1 MEVAMKAFVFEVY
14 SLIVGSIVGFI
25 VMHFDPQ
32 LTIIAAVATMILTF
46 WFLCIFTS
54 TSEADL

>member
-1 MEVAMKAFVFEVY
+1 MKAFVFEVY
-14 SLIVGSIVGFI
+14 SLIIGSIVGFI
-25 VMHFDPQ
+25 VMHFEPQ